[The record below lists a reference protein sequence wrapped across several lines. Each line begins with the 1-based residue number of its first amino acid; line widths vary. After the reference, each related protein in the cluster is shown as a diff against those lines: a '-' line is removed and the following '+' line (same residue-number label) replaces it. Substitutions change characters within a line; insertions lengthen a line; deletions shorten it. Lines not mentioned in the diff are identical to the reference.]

1 LKSQR
6 PGVSLGASSVFVKGQ
21 LMDLNAFERKVRND
35 GVRFVRFL
43 YCDPSG
49 IIRGKAVHVDKLLER
64 IRGGIGLTV
73 AMPAMNMLDQLQ
85 PVEGLGPVGE
95 IRLVP
100 DIDSYALLPY
110 APNSAA
116 MMANMVTL
124 GREPW
129 GACARTFL
137 ERMIERAHRAG
148 VAIQAAFEPEWTLAL
163 RKEDSSFVPADESLC
178 FSTVGWETSVN
189 VIDDIVAALE
199 VQGMPVE
206 QFYPELGHG
215 QQELSVRHADALRA
229 ADNHIRY
236 RDTVRAVARK
246 HGFMASLAPKP
257 FVDQAGN
264 GCHIH
269 LSAWDLSGAH
279 NLMAADGKP
288 NELSDFG
295 RHWIA
300 GVLKHLP
307 GLVALTASSYNSYRR
322 LKPHMWSSAFGCWGL
337 DNREAS
343 VRIASVLWDE
353 ARPSLNMELKPSD
366 NSNNPYLA
374 LGGLIAAGLDGV
386 EKGLDP
392 GKPMMADPG
401 SLSESERAL
410 LGIRRLPDSLAIA
423 LDELERDEVLM
434 GALGELLGRVFVVVK
449 RSEAA
454 AFGAQDQAFEL
465 THHFYK
471 F

>member
-1 LKSQR
+1 M
-6 PGVSLGASSVFVKGQ
+6 A
-21 LMDLNAFERKVRND
+21 LNALQRQVRSD

-43 YCDPSG
+43 YCDTSG
-49 IIRGKAVHVDKLLER
+49 IIRGKSVHVDKLIDR
-64 IRGGIGLTV
+64 VRGGIGLTV

-85 PVEGLGPVGE
+85 AVEGLGPVGE

-100 DIDSYALLPY
+100 DVQSYTQLPY

-124 GREPW
+124 DREPW
-129 GACARTFL
+129 GVCTRGFL
-137 ERMIERAHRAG
+137 ERMIGRAQQAG
-148 VAIQAAFEPEWTLAL
+148 VAIEAAFEPEWTLAV
-163 RKEDSSFVPADESLC
+163 RKEDGSVVPADKSLC
-178 FSTVGWETSVN
+178 FSSVGWETSVG
-189 VIDDIVAALE
+189 VIDDIVAAME
-199 VQGMPVE
+199 AQGMPVE

-215 QQELSVRHADALRA
+215 QQELTIRHAAALRA

-246 HGFMASLAPKP
+246 HGFVASLAPKP
-257 FVDQAGN
+257 FADQAGN

-269 LSAWDLSGAH
+269 LSTWDPAAMR
-279 NLMAADGKP
+279 NLMAVEGKP
-288 NELSDFG
+288 NIVSEFG
-295 RHWIA
+295 RCWIA

-307 GLVALTASSYNSYRR
+307 GLVALTASSFNSYRR
-322 LKPHMWSSAFGCWGL
+322 LQPHMWSSAFACWGL
-337 DNREAS
+337 DNREAA

-353 ARPSLNMELKPSD
+353 STSSLNMELKPSD

-392 GKPMMADPG
+392 GEPVTVDPG
-401 SLSESERAL
+401 AMSESDRAR
-410 LGIRRLPDSLAIA
+410 LGVRRLPESLAGA

-434 GALGELLGRVFVVVK
+434 NALGEILGRTFLTVK

-454 AFGAQDQAFEL
+454 AFEAEDEAFEL
-465 THHFYK
+465 SQHFYK

>member
-1 LKSQR
+1 
-6 PGVSLGASSVFVKGQ
+6 
-21 LMDLNAFERKVRND
+21 MELNAFERKVRND

-49 IIRGKAVHVDKLLER
+49 IIRGKAVHIDKLVER
-64 IRGGIGLTV
+64 MRGGIGLTV

-100 DIDSYALLPY
+100 DPDSYALLPY
-110 APNSAA
+110 AANSAA

-129 GACARTFL
+129 GACARHFL
-137 ERMIERAHRAG
+137 QRMIERARG
-148 VAIQAAFEPEWTLAL
+148 MGIAIQAAFEPEWTLAV
-163 RKEDSSFVPADESLC
+163 RKEDGSFAPADESLC
-178 FSTVGWETSVN
+178 FSTVGWETSVT
-189 VIDDIVAALE
+189 VIDDIVAAFE
-199 VQGMPVE
+199 AQGMPVE

-215 QQELSVRHADALRA
+215 QQELSIRHADALRA

-246 HGFMASLAPKP
+246 HGFVASLAPKP

-269 LSAWDLSGAH
+269 LSAWDLGGAR
-279 NLMAADGKP
+279 NLMAADKP
-288 NELSDFG
+288 NELSEFG
-295 RHWIA
+295 LHWIA
-300 GVLKHLP
+300 GVLRHLP
-307 GLVALTASSYNSYRR
+307 GLVALTAASCNSYRR

-353 ARPSLNMELKPSD
+353 KTPSLNMELKPSD
-366 NSNNPYLA
+366 NTNNPYLA

-386 EKGLDP
+386 AKGLDP
-392 GKPMMADPG
+392 GNPITVDPG
-401 SLSESERAL
+401 GLSDSERAH
-410 LGIRRLPDSLAIA
+410 LGIHRLPESLAA
-423 LDELERDEVLM
+423 AVDRLEADELLM
-434 GALGELLGRVFVVVK
+434 GALDDLLGRTFLAVK
-449 RSEAA
+449 RSEAK
-454 AFGAQDQAFEL
+454 AFASQDQAFEL
-465 THHFYK
+465 AQHFYK

>member
-1 LKSQR
+1 
-6 PGVSLGASSVFVKGQ
+6 
-21 LMDLNAFERKVRND
+21 MDLNAFERKVRSD
-35 GVRFVRFL
+35 GMRFVRFL
-43 YCDPSG
+43 YCDTSG
-49 IIRGKAVHVDKLLER
+49 IIRGKAVHVDKLVER

-73 AMPAMNMLDQLQ
+73 AMPAMNILDQLQ
-85 PVEGLGPVGE
+85 PVDGLGPVGE

-100 DIDSYALLPY
+100 DLDSYAPLPY
-110 APNSAA
+110 APSSAA
-116 MMANMVTL
+116 MMADMVTL
-124 GREPW
+124 ARAPW
-129 GACARTFL
+129 GACARHFL
-137 ERMIERAHRAG
+137 QRMIERARQAG
-148 VAIQAAFEPEWTLAL
+148 ITIQAAFEPEWSLAVA
-163 RKEDSSFVPADESLC
+163 KEDGSYAPADESLC
-178 FSTVGWETSVN
+178 FSTVGWETSVK

-199 VQGMPVE
+199 AQGMPVE

-215 QQELSVRHADALRA
+215 QQELTVRHAGALRA

-246 HGFMASLAPKP
+246 HGFVASLAPKP
-257 FVDQAGN
+257 FADQAGN

-269 LSAWDLSGAH
+269 LSAWDLDGAR
-279 NLMAADGKP
+279 NLMAAEGKP

-300 GVLKHLP
+300 GVLRHLP
-307 GLVALTASSYNSYRR
+307 GLVALTAASFNSYRR
-322 LKPHMWSSAFGCWGL
+322 LKPHMWSSAFACWGL

-353 ARPSLNMELKPSD
+353 TRPSLNMELKPSD

-386 EKGLDP
+386 ANKLEPGSPVTVDP
-392 GKPMMADPG
+392 GGMSDG
-401 SLSESERAL
+401 ERAR
-410 LGIRRLPDSLAIA
+410 LGIHRLPESLAA
-423 LDELERDEVLM
+423 AVDALERDQLLM
-434 GALGELLGRVFVVVK
+434 EALGDLLGATFLAVK

-454 AFGAQDQAFEL
+454 VFGAKDQAFEL
-465 THHFYK
+465 AQHFYK

>member
-1 LKSQR
+1 
-6 PGVSLGASSVFVKGQ
+6 
-21 LMDLNAFERKVRND
+21 MDQAAFERKVRSD

-43 YCDPSG
+43 YCDPAG
-49 IIRGKAVHVDKLLER
+49 IIRGKSVHVDKLVER
-64 IRGGIGLTV
+64 MRGGIGLTV

-100 DIDSYALLPY
+100 DPASYTVLPY
-110 APNSAA
+110 AAHSAA
-116 MMANMVTL
+116 MMANMMTL
-124 GREPW
+124 SRAPW
-129 GACARTFL
+129 EVCARTFL
-137 ERMIERAHRAG
+137 ERMIERARQAG
-148 VAIQAAFEPEWTLAL
+148 ITIQAAFEPEWTLAL
-163 RKEDSSFVPADESLC
+163 RRDDGTHVPADESLC
-178 FSTVGWETSVN
+178 FSTVGWETSVG

-199 VQGMPVE
+199 AQGMPVE
-206 QFYPELGHG
+206 QFYHELGHG
-215 QQELSVRHADALRA
+215 QQELSIRHSDALRA

-246 HGFMASLAPKP
+246 HGFVASLAPKP

-269 LSAWDLSGAH
+269 LSAWDPDGAL
-279 NLMAADGKP
+279 NLMAGDRP
-288 NELSDFG
+288 NELSAFG

-300 GVLKHLP
+300 GVLSHLP
-307 GLVALTASSYNSYRR
+307 GLVALTAASVNSYRR

-343 VRIASVLWDE
+343 VRVASVLWDE
-353 ARPSLNMELKPSD
+353 KTPSLNMELKPSD
-366 NSNNPYLA
+366 NTNNPYLA

-386 EKGLDP
+386 ARKLEPGAPMSVDP
-392 GKPMMADPG
+392 GA
-401 SLSESERAL
+401 LSDGERAR
-410 LGIRRLPDSLAIA
+410 LGVQRLPESLAA
-423 LDELERDEVLM
+423 ATDALERDEMLM
-434 GALGELLGRVFVVVK
+434 SALGNLLATTFLTVK

-454 AFGAQDQAFEL
+454 AFAAKDQAFEL
-465 THHFYK
+465 AQHFYR

>member
-1 LKSQR
+1 
-6 PGVSLGASSVFVKGQ
+6 
-21 LMDLNAFERKVRND
+21 MDLNAFERKVRSD

-43 YCDPSG
+43 YCDPGG
-49 IIRGKAVHVDKLLER
+49 IIRGKAVHVDKLVER
-64 IRGGIGLTV
+64 MRGGIGLTV

-100 DIDSYALLPY
+100 DPESYAPLPY
-110 APNSAA
+110 ATNSAA
-116 MMANMVTL
+116 MMANMTTL
-124 GREPW
+124 GRAPW
-129 GACARTFL
+129 GACARHFL
-137 ERMIERAHRAG
+137 QRMIERARQAG
-148 VAIQAAFEPEWTLAL
+148 IAIQAAFEPEWTLAL
-163 RKEDSSFVPADESLC
+163 AKQDGTYVPADESLC
-178 FSTVGWETSVN
+178 FSTVGWETSVK

-199 VQGMPVE
+199 AQGMPVE

-215 QQELSVRHADALRA
+215 QQELSIRHADALRA

-236 RDTVRAVARK
+236 RDTVRAVARQ
-246 HGFMASLAPKP
+246 HGFVASLAPKP
-257 FVDQAGN
+257 FADQAGN

-269 LSAWDLSGAH
+269 LSAWDLAGGR
-279 NLMAADGKP
+279 NLMAADKP

-307 GLVALTASSYNSYRR
+307 GLVALTAASYNSYRR
-322 LKPHMWSSAFGCWGL
+322 LRPHMWSSAFACWGL

-353 ARPSLNMELKPSD
+353 TRPSLNMELKPSD

-386 EKGLDP
+386 RSKLDP
-392 GKPMMADPG
+392 GKPVMLDPG
-401 SLSESERAL
+401 ALSDGERAR
-410 LGIRRLPDSLAIA
+410 LGIHRLPETLAAAVDA
-423 LDELERDEVLM
+423 LEQDKMLM
-434 GALGELLGRVFVVVK
+434 DALGDLLGRTFLAVK

-454 AFGAQDQAFEL
+454 AFAAKDQAFEL
-465 THHFYK
+465 AQHFYK